1 MLNLLLELLHET
13 FLVFLVG
20 GCVVGL
26 VAGGGMLINPN
37 GVLRLNRYFNQWF
50 STDKAMDVLDRQH
63 QIERVMYRYH
73 RLTGALILA
82 GGVYTLYMLN
92 FVLNQKTTVAILS
105 DRKNYYLV
113 EWLLEAT
120 VLAFNTGSV
129 IALAVGVVLLIRP
142 SLLKGLESTVNRWVS
157 SEKPL
162 QTLDT
167 MRYRLDHFIA
177 AHIRV
182 VGVLVMVGSIYV
194 ISILKN
200 FI

>member
-1 MLNLLLELLHET
+1 MI
-13 FLVFLVG
+13 
-20 GCVVGL
+20 GL
-26 VAGGGMLINPN
+26 VAGAGMLINPD
-37 GVLRLNRYFNQWF
+37 GVLRLNRYFNKWF
-50 STDKAMDVLDRQH
+50 STGKATDALDRQH
-63 QIERVMYRYH
+63 QIERTMYRYH

-92 FVLNQKTTVAILS
+92 FALNQKATVAILS
-105 DRKNYYLV
+105 DHKNYYLV
-113 EWLLEAT
+113 EWMLEAT

-129 IALAVGVVLLIRP
+129 IALVVGVVLLIRP
-142 SLLKGLESTVNRWVS
+142 SLLKGLESTVNHWVS

-177 AHIRV
+177 THIRI
-182 VGVLVMVGSIYV
+182 VGVLVMVGSVYV